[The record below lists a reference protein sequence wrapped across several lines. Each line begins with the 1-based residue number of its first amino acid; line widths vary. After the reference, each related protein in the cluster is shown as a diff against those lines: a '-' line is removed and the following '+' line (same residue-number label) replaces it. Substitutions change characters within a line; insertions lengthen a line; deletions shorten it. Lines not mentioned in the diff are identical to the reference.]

1 MKLRAR
7 GPRISIAAV
16 PMADVALTLFAI
28 VVCAGMFSAVRG
40 VGVRFETTESGERPV
55 PVVWVRVLA
64 DGTARVDG
72 ERVSPSAVAETVRRR
87 LDAEPSLR
95 CVVHIVPEATYQ
107 TAIDALARLTEGPNA
122 VALAVGARLS
132 IPTQR
137 EVEAFVAAAGYDPFE
152 SGTR

>member
-1 MKLRAR
+1 MRLHVR
-7 GPRISIAAV
+7 GPRIALSTV
-16 PMADVALTLFAI
+16 PMADVALALFAI
-28 VVCAGMFSAVRG
+28 VACAGMFSAVRG
-40 VGVRFETTESGERPV
+40 VGVRFDAPEPAARPV

-87 LDAEPSLR
+87 LEAEPTLR
-95 CVVHIVPEATYQ
+95 CVVHIVPDASYQ
-107 TAIDALARLTEGPNA
+107 TAIDALARLTEGPGA
-122 VALAVGARLS
+122 VALAVGTRLS

-137 EVEAFVAAAGYDPFE
+137 EVETFVAAAGYDPFE